1 MKLFR
6 SKQTGEMYI
15 CLTYSKSA
23 LSLISLHDESHM
35 AVIGKE
41 VDNYEEVNTAPK
53 RPEPVEMTYEF
64 RKTEQI
70 MFKEIQDNLNNDEP
84 LKDTFGVGDILYVP
98 VQGYESHIPFEIV
111 HVNEE
116 NRSLYFMPRDILA
129 QMPMTK
135 ADEWLKDFQNKLP
148 PELVDCLK
156 PIEHINANG
165 TYSRLL
171 SLPSEKNMGADE
183 NGCRGL
189 DDIPF
194 DKFKDEVSRCKNFN
208 RETRWYWTDTPYV
221 SNSTNFSYVNYSGNV
236 NTGGIYASNS
246 FGVCP
251 CLKLSKGE

>member
-6 SKQTGEMYI
+6 NKQTGEMYI

-23 LSLISLHDESHM
+23 LSLISLHDESWM
-35 AVIGKE
+35 VVVGEAM
-41 VDNYEEVNTAPK
+41 DNYEEVNTAPT

-70 MFKEIQDNLNNDEP
+70 MFKEIQDNLNGDEP

-98 VQGYESHIPFEIV
+98 VQGYENPIPFEIV
-111 HVNEE
+111 HVNGDT
-116 NRSLYFMPRDILA
+116 RSLYFMPRDILA
-129 QMPMTK
+129 QMSITEVH
-135 ADEWLKDFQNKLP
+135 AWLEEFKSKLP

-156 PIEHINANG
+156 PIEHINENG

-189 DDIPF
+189 DDITF
-194 DKFKDEVSRCKNFN
+194 DKFKDEASRCKNFN
-208 RETRWYWTDTPYV
+208 GETRWYCTDTKSV
-221 SNSTNFSYVNYSGNV
+221 SNSANFSSVYNSGIV
-236 NTGGIYASNS
+236 YAYGGIASAS
-246 FGVCP
+246 SGVCP
-251 CLKLSKGE
+251 CFKLSKGE

>member
-111 HVNEE
+111 HVDGE
-116 NRSLYFMPRDILA
+116 NRSLYFMSRDILA
-129 QMPMTK
+129 QMPMTEV
-135 ADEWLKDFQNKLP
+135 DEWLEEFKSKLP

-171 SLPSEKNMGADE
+171 SLPSEKNMGADK
-183 NGCRGL
+183 NGCKGA

-194 DKFKDEVSRCKNFN
+194 DAFKDEASRRKNFN
-208 RETRWYWTDTPYV
+208 SETKWYWTDTPSV
-221 SNSTNFSYVNYSGNV
+221 SSSTTFWGVSGYGGVFGGGNANNS
-236 NTGGIYASNS
+236 I
-246 FGVCP
+246 GVCP
-251 CLKLSKGE
+251 IFKLSKDE